1 MSCYG
6 NNYLKTGAYGLA
18 GNKGAVAIW
27 FHIFHV
33 KFLFINCHLCT
44 GKGNSLYRNQD
55 FDYINKTIN
64 RGIDHFEAVVWMGD
78 FNYRIDDSLKNIK
91 ECIKD
96 RNWEKLREHE
106 QMIREKSK
114 GELKAYKY
122 QEGTWAFPPTY
133 KFKENSDEHS
143 DVGLNHTP
151 AWTDRILYSGKYY
164 SKSKLPSDLQNY
176 YNENNNIKLIEY
188 NSMQNIS
195 YSDHRP
201 VYAYFEVNYN

>member
-1 MSCYG
+1 MGCCQKKKQEKLLEGATLTGGKEEIMDANDSNIKLDEDKSSG
-6 NNYLKTGAYGLA
+6 N
-18 GNKGAVAIW
+18 
-27 FHIFHV
+27 
-33 KFLFINCHLCT
+33 
-44 GKGNSLYRNQD
+44 
-55 FDYINKTIN
+55 YINT
-64 RGIDHFEAVVWMGD
+64 
-78 FNYRIDDSLKNIK
+78 YKNIK

-122 QEGTWAFPPTY
+122 QEGTLAFPPTY